1 MLQSE
6 GDPSSSTTAQPAC
19 SASSASLPA
28 VATVL
33 SSSSSAGSPALLL
46 PESVTVPSSSSYP
59 AAGDHQTALPA
70 APYLVFSSEVQS
82 HGDDNGATYAQSQQP
97 PPQQPPQL
105 YTNSRHHRLSQP
117 LPTHIN
123 RHYSESALF
132 YTSPTT
138 HHPLV
143 SPPANST
150 VPQFT
155 IQVDDHHTFP
165 SSSYDTRYAAGQ
177 NWRDRSVDEANS
189 IYSAESD
196 NDTMSSY
203 SDSYSPTTADG
214 PANPH
219 RHFSSIDLSAPY
231 LAVPARPRR
240 RSSAGSLTGLEDLSL
255 SDAGSDDGYLS
266 PGSAYGGDLQYAD
279 IVQLTSPMIHAI
291 PSPSQSPAVYPSLSY
306 FPPMDSLPA
315 QSYYNATAANSDE
328 LPAEAIVD
336 LMSDTAYS
344 NGLDRR
350 PNYPPGEQ
358 QQQQHPRSFDQLMS
372 DFSVYDS
379 PGDVQTPPTALPPQ
393 QRPPN
398 FGSIGGMPAMTPPF
412 KPSLSG
418 TPTAGSGGGGLLNQ
432 SYMFTGTEATS
443 SPLADSPGTHRGS
456 LGGGGGSG
464 SSGGGTG
471 SGGGA
476 PVPPRP
482 DAPPL
487 PKPSEMAI
495 KTARQTLY
503 QCPYRDC
510 GKTFTRPYNLKSHYR
525 SHTGERPFVC
535 EHCPATFSRKHD
547 LKRHAKLHAG
557 LKPHV
562 CMACSKA
569 FARSDALRRHLK
581 GPKENN
587 PCAMKIE
594 ESGGAL
600 MMMKYDSDDEDGDG
614 GGGEG
619 GGGEEDDAG
628 MGMTMA
634 YSLGGGG
641 GYGGEYDGTM
651 PEFKIER
658 QTMVE

>member
-1 MLQSE
+1 MEINSILSEMLQGEE
-6 GDPSSSTTAQPAC
+6 GANAGAAAQPAC

-46 PESVTVPSSSSYP
+46 PESVTVPSSSTGHDDQ
-59 AAGDHQTALPA
+59 AALPSP
-70 APYLVFSSEVQS
+70 PYLVFSSEVQS
-82 HGDDNGATYAQSQQP
+82 HGDNNGATYAQSHQP
-97 PPQQPPQL
+97 PPPQPPHL
-105 YTNSRHHRLSQP
+105 FTNSHHHRLSQP
-117 LPTHIN
+117 LPTHMN

-143 SPPANST
+143 SPPASST

-165 SSSYDTRYAAGQ
+165 SYDTRYAAGQ
-177 NWRDRSVDEANS
+177 TWRDRSADEANS

-214 PANPH
+214 PANSI

-240 RSSAGSLTGLEDLSL
+240 RSSAGSLSGLEDLSL

-315 QSYYNATAANSDE
+315 QSYYGAAAAANSSE

-336 LMSDTAYS
+336 LMGDTGYT
-344 NGLDRR
+344 NGINRR
-350 PNYPPGEQ
+350 PSYPPGERQ
-358 QQQQHPRSFDQLMS
+358 QQQPQSFDQLMS
-372 DFSVYDS
+372 EFSVYDS
-379 PGDVQTPPTALPPQ
+379 PGDVQTPPTSFPPQ

-418 TPTAGSGGGGLLNQ
+418 TPSAASGGSGGLLNQ

-456 LGGGGGSG
+456 LGGGGSG
-464 SSGGGTG
+464 SSGTGTG

-476 PVPPRP
+476 PIPPRP

-600 MMMKYDSDDEDGDG
+600 MMMKYDSDDEDGV
-614 GGGEG
+614 
-619 GGGEEDDAG
+619 GGEEDGGG
-628 MGMTMA
+628 MGMATA
-634 YSLGGGG
+634 YAVGSGG
-641 GYGGEYDGTM
+641 GYGGEYDGTL

-658 QTMVE
+658 HTMVE